1 MSTAAEDIADPE
13 AASDALF
20 EALEEQADQD
30 REFAFLADGLA
41 IGRFG
46 GLPAT
51 GNGAFAIVEVL
62 RRRNW
67 LVDYRRFASAIPHF
81 AQEIALNE
89 TRATLR
95 LLGYETAFAKV
106 RGRQLKNL
114 PPGSFVID
122 KEKRMFFVQSNEG
135 ARPTL
140 EDGVGGRKRIWGSRL
155 YDCYLVEDAAIHTSG
170 TDKGGWIKSTLNRF
184 AYENRTILFL
194 TFLSNAFVVVA
205 SLSVGFIFDKV
216 LPALA
221 LDTLFALMFGIGCLL
236 YFDLHLRRIKADV
249 IAHVSGRLEYIVSST
264 LFERLTSFRLEL
276 LTTASVS
283 EQINRLKQFE
293 TVRDFFAGP
302 IVAVVFELPF
312 VVLLLGVVFFLDTNI
327 GLILAGVVLLYALIG
342 ALIYPRIKRAS
353 LEMSTLRGTCLR
365 LQEETVAQRGQITSR
380 GLGKVWAAR
389 MAPKF
394 EELSAARERVEGVWR
409 MLNSI
414 IAVISPLAIGAV
426 IFFGATQVMAGTITG
441 GILIACTIL
450 STRLLSP
457 VQQALVLAVRAPDVI
472 NLFRQLDGMM
482 QIAHVPTL
490 EATANSTPIRRIE
503 VAPLIQLDSLVLRYP
518 RAFMPALKG
527 VSLRFEPGSLTCIT
541 GASGAGKSSLLR
553 AVMGHF
559 QAQNGTILV
568 GSSNID
574 QLSIPEK
581 TNLIGFLGHQSLQ
594 IHGTLAQ
601 NLRLTKPQATHEE
614 LRDITEEMGILQHI
628 EAFDEGFDTRFD
640 HQTRHRFSP
649 SFRTKFAIAQLLL
662 KAPKVL
668 LLDEPESGLSDE
680 DEALIMA
687 ALKRREGRMT
697 SLMVTHRPS
706 LARQA
711 DKVLVLQNGQ
721 VQFFGPP
728 KKQEN

>member
-1 MSTAAEDIADPE
+1 MSDVAQGIIDTESD
-13 AASDALF
+13 SDALF

-30 REFAFLADGLA
+30 REFAFLKDGLA
-41 IGRFG
+41 VGRFG

-81 AQEIALNE
+81 AQEIALSE
-89 TRATLR
+89 TRAALR
-95 LLGYETAFAKV
+95 LLGYETTFARV
-106 RGRQLKNL
+106 RGRHLKDL
-114 PPGSFVID
+114 PSGSFVID
-122 KEKRMFFVQSNEG
+122 KNQCMFFPKSNDG
-135 ARPTL
+135 KRLFL
-140 EDGVGGRKRIWGSRL
+140 EDGVGGRKRVWGSRL
-155 YDCYLVEDAAIHTSG
+155 YDCYLVEEVTRTSSVA
-170 TDKGGWIKSTLNRF
+170 DKGGWIKSTLNRF

-194 TFLSNAFVVVA
+194 TFLSNAFVVAA

-249 IAHVSGRLEYIVSST
+249 IARVSGRLEYIISST
-264 LFERLTSFRLEL
+264 LFERLTAFRLEL

-312 VVLLLGVVFFLDTNI
+312 VVLLLGVVFLLDPNI
-327 GLILAGVVLLYALIG
+327 GLILASVVVLYGVIG

-353 LEMSTLRGTCLR
+353 LEMSMLRGECLR
-365 LQEETVAQRGQITSR
+365 LQEETVAQRDQITSR
-380 GLGKVWAAR
+380 GLGTVWAAR

-394 EELSAARERVEGVWR
+394 EALSTAREKVEGVWR
-409 MLNSI
+409 MLNST

-490 EATANSTPIRRIE
+490 ETTANSASIRRID

-518 RAFMPALKG
+518 RAIMPALKG

-541 GASGAGKSSLLR
+541 GPSGAGKSSLLR

-568 GSSNID
+568 GASNID
-574 QLSIPEK
+574 QLSTREK
-581 TNLIGFLGHQSLQ
+581 TNLIGYLGHQSLQ

-601 NLRLTKPQATHEE
+601 NLRLT
-614 LRDITEEMGILQHI
+614 
-628 EAFDEGFDTRFD
+628 
-640 HQTRHRFSP
+640 
-649 SFRTKFAIAQLLL
+649 
-662 KAPKVL
+662 
-668 LLDEPESGLSDE
+668 
-680 DEALIMA
+680 
-687 ALKRREGRMT
+687 
-697 SLMVTHRPS
+697 
-706 LARQA
+706 
-711 DKVLVLQNGQ
+711 
-721 VQFFGPP
+721 
-728 KKQEN
+728 